1 MKLKNHNGETSTS
14 FLIIILIIVIIV
26 TVVYFV
32 NNNSS
37 IKNTVVT
44 EDNYEE
50 LSEQVGD
57 ELEEDE
63 AYYYL
68 YACMYYVMTDGLS
81 EEYLSSDGDESIA
94 YQNIYGKT
102 VGELV
107 EEGEDLIEEN
117 DITVDEWK
125 ETMTD
130 YLTEE

>member
-1 MKLKNHNGETSTS
+1 MKLKKQNGAVNI
-14 FLIIILIIVIIV
+14 LVVIIIIAVIAI
-26 TVVYFV
+26 VVYLI

-107 EEGEDLIEEN
+107 EEGEDLMEEN

>member
-1 MKLKNHNGETSTS
+1 MKLKNHNGETSTG
-14 FLIIILIIVIIV
+14 FLLIILIIAIIA
-26 TVVYFV
+26 TVAYFIGG
-32 NNNSS
+32 SS

-81 EEYLSSDGDESIA
+81 EEYFSSDGDESII

-107 EEGEDLIEEN
+107 EEGENLMEEN

>member
-1 MKLKNHNGETSTS
+1 MKLKKQNGAVNI
-14 FLIIILIIVIIV
+14 LVVIIIIAVVAI
-26 TVVYFV
+26 VVYLI

-107 EEGEDLIEEN
+107 EEGEDLMEEN